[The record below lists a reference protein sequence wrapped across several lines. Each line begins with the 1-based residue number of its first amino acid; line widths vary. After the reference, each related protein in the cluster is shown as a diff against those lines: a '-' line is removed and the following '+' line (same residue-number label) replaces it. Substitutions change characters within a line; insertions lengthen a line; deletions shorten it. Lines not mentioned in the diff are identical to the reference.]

1 MLPKPPPFSTT
12 YNFQEVQI
20 GIQYL
25 QWQNK
30 CTLQSQ
36 VCQQP
41 LEVVTHHPADNSTH
55 QKLRNQQKGGANN
68 AVLVHH
74 K

>member
-36 VCQQP
+36 VCQQH
-41 LEVVTHHPADNSTH
+41 LEVEAIVRHYYCMLFHN
-55 QKLRNQQKGGANN
+55 K
-68 AVLVHH
+68 
-74 K
+74 